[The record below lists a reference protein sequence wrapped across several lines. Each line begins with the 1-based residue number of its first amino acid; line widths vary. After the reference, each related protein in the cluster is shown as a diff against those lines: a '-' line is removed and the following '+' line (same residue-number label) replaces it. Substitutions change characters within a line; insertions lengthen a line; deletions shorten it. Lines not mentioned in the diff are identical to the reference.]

1 VAIVEIDSLTYA
13 YGGAENTPV
22 LRDCSLNV
30 SAGEMVL
37 LVGPSGCGK
46 STLLRAVNGLVPH
59 FYGGVMSGHVR
70 IDGADT
76 RDTTPAELAHR
87 IGCVFQDPEAQIV
100 TSTVYEEVVFGLE
113 NLGVRPD
120 RIALRAREG
129 LSAMG
134 ASHLAHR
141 STRELS
147 GGEIQRVALAAAL
160 AMQPAVLVLDEP
172 TSQLDP
178 AAAETLLELLRR
190 INEESGIAVLIAE
203 HRLERCYHWADRVV
217 TMADGQIVCDL
228 PPRESARWSVERG
241 SSFVPPVTRLF
252 AGARAGD
259 LPLTVKE
266 GRAELA
272 ALAPG
277 MHRGASPTV
286 AGGDIDA
293 QPKRAAE
300 RPEQAGAQPPA
311 VAVDNL
317 YFTYP
322 DGVEALCGCDLVVS
336 AGELV
341 SIMGDNGAGKSTL
354 IRHLNG
360 LNRPQY
366 GSVRLLGRDVSKVA
380 VEEIAPLCAVLGQNP
395 NDYLF
400 CDSVT
405 DELMFSL
412 KNLRPDLTGE
422 AAAAAVADTLELLG
436 IAEFAEAKPRS
447 LSVGQRQRV
456 AIASMMVADPT
467 VLVLD
472 EPTRGLDWDSKA
484 TLGESLRRLQAR
496 GKAVIVVT
504 HDVEFAATYTDR
516 AVVMGVGLILAD
528 GPTAEIM
535 GEAVFLAPQV
545 ARVLHEFA
553 PGVITVAAGRAVLG
567 GVLGDG

>member
-1 VAIVEIDSLTYA
+1 
-13 YGGAENTPV
+13 
-22 LRDCSLNV
+22 
-30 SAGEMVL
+30 M
-37 LVGPSGCGK
+37 
-46 STLLRAVNGLVPH
+46 
-59 FYGGVMSGHVR
+59 
-70 IDGADT
+70 
-76 RDTTPAELAHR
+76 
-87 IGCVFQDPEAQIV
+87 FQDPEAQIV

-228 PPRESARWSVERG
+228 PPRESARWSLERG

-252 AGARAGD
+252 AGARAGN

-272 ALAPG
+272 AIVPVEQGTAHRAPLAGSKPAAAPAT
-277 MHRGASPTV
+277 GAAT
-286 AGGDIDA
+286 AEQTDG
-293 QPKRAAE
+293 AA
-300 RPEQAGAQPPA
+300 ALSPA

-322 DGVEALCGCDLVVS
+322 DGVEALRGCDLVVS

-354 IRHLNG
+354 IRHFNG
-360 LNRPQY
+360 LNRPQH

-380 VEEIAPLCAVLGQNP
+380 VEELAPLCAVLGQNP

-412 KNLRPDLTGE
+412 KNLRPDLAGE
-422 AAAAAVADTLELLG
+422 AAAAARSPTRSSCSASPSSPT
-436 IAEFAEAKPRS
+436 AKPRS

-456 AIASMMVADPT
+456 AIASMMVADPA

-484 TLGESLRRLQAR
+484 TLGECLRRFQER
-496 GKAVIVVT
+496 GKAVVVVT

-553 PGVITVAAGRAVLG
+553 PGVITVAAGRAVLSE
-567 GVLGDG
+567 VLGDG

>member
-1 VAIVEIDSLTYA
+1 MVEIDNLTYA

-22 LRDCSLNV
+22 LRNCSLNV

-76 RDTTPAELAHR
+76 RETTPAALAHR

-217 TMADGQIVCDL
+217 TMSDGQIVCDL
-228 PPRESARWSVERG
+228 PPRESARWSMERG

-252 AGARAGD
+252 AGVRAGD

-272 ALAPG
+272 EL
-277 MHRGASPTV
+277 V
-286 AGGDIDA
+286 
-293 QPKRAAE
+293 AAE
-300 RPEQAGAQPPA
+300 GDGGPAAARVVHPASFPVAAAEHSSAQPPA

-317 YFTYP
+317 YFTYA
-322 DGVEALCGCDLVVS
+322 DGVEALRGCDLVVS

-354 IRHLNG
+354 IRHFNG
-360 LNRPQY
+360 LNRPQH

-380 VEEIAPLCAVLGQNP
+380 VEELAPLCAVLGQNP

-422 AAAAAVADTLELLG
+422 AAAAAVDDTLELLG
-436 IAEFAEAKPRS
+436 IAEFADAKPRA

-484 TLGESLRRLQAR
+484 TLGECLRRLQER
-496 GKAVIVVT
+496 GKAVVVVT

-528 GPTAEIM
+528 GSTAEIM

-553 PGVITVAAGRAVLG
+553 PGVITVAAGRAVLSE
-567 GVLGDG
+567 VLGDG